1 MYGTHTL
8 EIINRL
14 LEKDDMG
21 CQRGN
26 QFEEVLSSEKEVFT
40 RILLKFFSSQ
50 WQKQRK
56 IQAHKALV
64 GLHEILKSAWIFHGS
79 LRVST
84 VSSFGSGHWD

>member
-40 RILLKFFSSQ
+40 RILLKFFFQ
-50 WQKQRK
+50 PMAKTTQDT
-56 IQAHKALV
+56 
-64 GLHEILKSAWIFHGS
+64 
-79 LRVST
+79 ST
-84 VSSFGSGHWD
+84 QSTSWSP

>member
-8 EIINRL
+8 EIIKRL

-40 RILLKFFSSQ
+40 RILLKFFFPANG
-50 WQKQRK
+50 KNNARYK
-56 IQAHKALV
+56 HTK
-64 GLHEILKSAWIFHGS
+64 H
-79 LRVST
+79 
-84 VSSFGSGHWD
+84 

>member
-40 RILLKFFSSQ
+40 RILLKFFPANG
-50 WQKQRK
+50 KNNARYK
-56 IQAHKALV
+56 HTK
-64 GLHEILKSAWIFHGS
+64 H
-79 LRVST
+79 
-84 VSSFGSGHWD
+84 